1 MTLLALLL
9 AVNAVLH
16 AMVVIRFGPRD
27 NIPYVLFAFIYAAL
41 SVAVFLAVPYILWAV
56 VALGLL
62 GLLGLTM
69 TIGKLKRDKA
79 LDRIIW
85 LLDIG
90 IIAYTASLLYAALA
104 A

>member
-9 AVNAVLH
+9 GVNAVLH

-27 NIPYVLFAFIYAAL
+27 NLPYVLFALIYGGLAI
-41 SVAVFLAVPYILWAV
+41 AVYLAVPYILWAV
-56 VALGLL
+56 LVLSLL
-62 GLLGLTM
+62 GLLGLTL
-69 TIGKLKRDKA
+69 TIGGLKRDKG
-79 LDRIIW
+79 LDRVIW

-90 IIAYTASLLYAALA
+90 IIAYTASLLYAVLA